1 MPLPTPPSFTDT
13 APREP
18 RLTEYDRA
26 HLATY
31 IRLLDA
37 VAQNADWE
45 EAASLILGMNAKS
58 EPDRARRAYDSHLA
72 RAQWMT
78 SAGYRDLLQSSKD

>member
-1 MPLPTPPSFTDT
+1 MSQQQKEIADT
-13 APREP
+13 APSEP
-18 RLTEYDRA
+18 RLTDYDRA
-26 HLATY
+26 HLPTY
-31 IRLLDA
+31 IRLLDTA
-37 VAQNADWE
+37 AQNADWE

-78 SAGYRDLLQSSKD
+78 SAGYRDLLQSSTD

>member
-1 MPLPTPPSFTDT
+1 MSRQQTQIADT
-13 APREP
+13 APDEP
-18 RLTEYDRA
+18 RLTDYDRA
-26 HLATY
+26 HLTTY

-37 VAQNADWE
+37 AAQSAGWE

>member
-1 MPLPTPPSFTDT
+1 MPLPTPPSFIDT

-18 RLTEYDRA
+18 HLTEYDRA

-37 VAQNADWE
+37 AAQNTGWE
-45 EAASLILGMNAKS
+45 EAASLILGMDAKS

-78 SAGYRDLLQSSKD
+78 SAGYRALLQSSKE

>member
-1 MPLPTPPSFTDT
+1 MSRQQTEIADT
-13 APREP
+13 APSEP
-18 RLTEYDRA
+18 RLTDYDRA
-26 HLATY
+26 HLTTY

-37 VAQNADWE
+37 AAQSAGWE
-45 EAASLILGMNAKS
+45 QAASLILGMDAKS

-78 SAGYRDLLQSSKD
+78 AAGYRDLLRSSKE